1 METIVQKG
9 GFIIYPLLLCAVLSL
24 TIIIERAITLF
35 RERVNK
41 EQLTNQLKELLSRNK
56 VMDALTLC
64 EQRPTALNR
73 VLKAGLLKHNK
84 SREVIQ
90 ETLEKAGR
98 GEVPSLEKYL
108 GILAT
113 IASISPL
120 LGLLGTVSG
129 MIKVFI
135 EIENAGGL
143 VDPSILAGGIWE
155 ALLTT
160 AFGLS
165 IAIPTLVA
173 YNFFTSHGNRLISDM
188 EEVSSELLTFIS
200 GEEKDE
206 I

>member
-1 METIVQKG
+1 
-9 GFIIYPLLLCAVLSL
+9 
-24 TIIIERAITLF
+24 
-35 RERVNK
+35 
-41 EQLTNQLKELLSRNK
+41 
-56 VMDALTLC
+56 MDALTLC
-64 EQRPTALNR
+64 EQYPTALSR
-73 VLKAGLLKHNK
+73 VLKAGLLKHNQD
-84 SREVIQ
+84 RETIQ
-90 ETLEKAGR
+90 GTLDKAGKN
-98 GEVPSLEKYL
+98 EVPNLEKYL

-143 VDPSILAGGIWE
+143 VNPSILAGGIWE

-173 YNFFTSHGNRLISDM
+173 YNFFTSHVNTLISDM
-188 EEVSSELLTFIS
+188 EDASLELLTFIS
-200 GEEKDE
+200 GEEKHE
-206 I
+206 V